1 MKEIDL
7 QKITEY
13 LDSLVRGGV
22 PSVDCIVMQDHKQ
35 VYRHT
40 AGTADAARTQAVSQ
54 DQLYIMFSMTKVQTM
69 TALMTLVEQGK
80 VSLSDPVGK
89 YLPAYNDLMVET
101 PDGPVPAKTQ
111 LLIWHLVSMQSG
123 LDYDLARPGIV
134 RVLKERGP
142 QATTREIVD
151 AFTESPLKFEP
162 GSHFLY
168 SLSHDV
174 VAAVIEVA
182 SGMSFGEYLK
192 KTIWEPVGM
201 TNTFFAKP
209 DNAGLPRLA
218 QQWICNERGEIVT
231 MEQTCNYQLSEA
243 YESGGAGLISCA
255 EDYARLGDMLACG
268 GTAANGAQ
276 ILRPES
282 VELIK
287 KNLLGEASRRDIAMT
302 MGRVGYGYGI
312 GMQVLMEPAK
322 IGSTSPAGVFGWDG
336 AAGSCVTMDTA
347 SKTALVYIE
356 HVRNHG
362 YSYGNIHPTLR
373 DMVFGE

>member
-40 AGTADAARTQAVSQ
+40 AGTADAARTQTVSQ

-101 PDGPVPAKTQ
+101 PDGVVPAKTQ

-123 LDYDLARPGIV
+123 LDYDLTRPGIV

-142 QATTREIVD
+142 KATTREIVD

-162 GSHFLY
+162 GTHFLY

-182 SGMSFGEYLK
+182 GGMSFGEYLK

>member
-40 AGTADAARTQAVSQ
+40 VGTADAARTQPVSQ

-101 PDGPVPAKTQ
+101 PDGAVPAKTQ

-142 QATTREIVD
+142 KATTREIVD

-162 GSHFLY
+162 GTHFLY

-182 SGMSFGEYLK
+182 GGMSFGEYLK

-268 GTAANGAQ
+268 GTAANGAK

>member
-13 LDSLVRGGV
+13 LDSLVEGGV

-40 AGTADAARTQAVSQ
+40 AGTADAARTQPVSQ

-101 PDGPVPAKTQ
+101 SDGAVPAKTQ

-134 RVLKERGP
+134 RVLRERGP
-142 QATTREIVD
+142 KATTREIVD

-182 SGMSFGEYLK
+182 SGMSFGECLK

-268 GTAANGAQ
+268 GTAANGAK
-276 ILRPES
+276 ILQPES

-287 KNLLGEASRRDIAMT
+287 KNLLGKASRRDIATT

>member
-1 MKEIDL
+1 MKKIDL

-13 LDSLVRGGV
+13 LDSLVEGGV
-22 PSVDCIVMQDHKQ
+22 PSVDCIVLQDHKQ

-40 AGTADAARTQAVSQ
+40 AGTADAARTQPVSQ

-101 PDGPVPAKTQ
+101 PDGAVPAKTQ

-151 AFTESPLKFEP
+151 AFAESPLKFEP

-268 GTAANGAQ
+268 GTAMNGAQ

-287 KNLLGEASRRDIAMT
+287 KNLLGETSRRDIATT

>member
-1 MKEIDL
+1 MKEIDFN
-7 QKITEY
+7 KMTEY
-13 LDSLVRGGV
+13 LDSLVEGGV
-22 PSVDCIVMQDHKQ
+22 PSADCIVMQNHKQ

-40 AGTADAARTQAVSQ
+40 VGTADAARTQPVSQ
-54 DQLYIMFSMTKVQTM
+54 DQLYLMFSMTKVQTM
-69 TALMTLVEQGK
+69 TAFMTLVEQGK

-89 YLPAYNDLMVET
+89 YLPAYKDLMVET
-101 PDGPVPAKTQ
+101 PEGPVSAKTQ
-111 LLIWHLVSMQSG
+111 LLLWHLVSMQSG
-123 LDYDLARPGIV
+123 LDYDLNRPGIV
-134 RVLKERGP
+134 RVLKERGM

-151 AFTESPLKFEP
+151 AFPESPLKFEP

-174 VAAVIEVA
+174 VAAVIEVV
-182 SGMSFGEYLK
+182 SGMTFGEYLK

-218 QQWICNERGEIVT
+218 QQWICNECGQIVT

-268 GTAANGAQ
+268 GVAANGKR
-276 ILRPES
+276 ILKPET
-282 VELIK
+282 VEQIK
-287 KNLLGEASRRDIAMT
+287 KNLLSEASRHDIAMT

-347 SKTALVYIE
+347 SKTALIYIE

-362 YSYGNIHPTLR
+362 VSYGEIHPTLR
-373 DMVFGE
+373 DLVFGK

>member
-7 QKITEY
+7 QKITAY
-13 LDSLVRGGV
+13 LDSLVEGGV
-22 PSVDCIVMQDHKQ
+22 PSADCIVMQDHKQ

-40 AGTADAARTQAVSQ
+40 VGTADAARMQLVSQ
-54 DQLYIMFSMTKVQTM
+54 DQLYLMFSMTKVQTM
-69 TALMTLVEQGK
+69 TALMTLVEQGR

-111 LLIWHLVSMQSG
+111 LQMWHLVSMQSG

-174 VAAVIEVA
+174 VAAVIEVV

-209 DNAGLPRLA
+209 DNASLPRLA
-218 QQWICNERGEIVT
+218 QQWICNERGEIVP

-268 GTAANGAQ
+268 GIAANGNR
-276 ILRPES
+276 ILQPAS
-282 VELIK
+282 VEQIK
-287 KNLLGEASRRDIAMT
+287 QNLLGEASRRDIAMT

-322 IGSTSPAGVFGWDG
+322 IGSTSPVGVFGWDG

-347 SKTALVYIE
+347 SRTALVYVE

-373 DMVFGE
+373 DIVFGE